1 MAAALFLTLTDAF
14 GLDAMALLPR
24 FIYWL
29 LLLGIGQ
36 GASLLV
42 RASLDRLQ
50 LSPAGLIL
58 VGLVQCLVLS
68 ALLTLLV
75 WAVTSAML
83 HQPLL
88 TARLPAYY
96 LCVLVIT
103 AAMIGI
109 NLLVQRQPLE
119 THAPDIDR
127 TVEPGVPAAAAIVA
141 RLPDRLR
148 RAKIYA
154 VQAEDHYIRFYTG
167 AGSDLV
173 LLRFSDALNELRGLE
188 GAQVHRSW
196 WVAKDAVDTTRR
208 DNGKLFFVLYDGTSV
223 PVSRTFTRALRA
235 EGWF

>member
-1 MAAALFLTLTDAF
+1 M
-14 GLDAMALLPR
+14 GLL
-24 FIYWL
+24 
-29 LLLGIGQ
+29 
-36 GASLLV
+36 
-42 RASLDRLQ
+42 
-50 LSPAGLIL
+50 
-58 VGLVQCLVLS
+58 QCLVLS

-141 RLPDRLR
+141 RLPEQL
-148 RAKIYA
+148 A
-154 VQAEDHYIRFYTG
+154 
-167 AGSDLV
+167 
-173 LLRFSDALNELRGLE
+173 
-188 GAQVHRSW
+188 
-196 WVAKDAVDTTRR
+196 
-208 DNGKLFFVLYDGTSV
+208 
-223 PVSRTFTRALRA
+223 
-235 EGWF
+235 